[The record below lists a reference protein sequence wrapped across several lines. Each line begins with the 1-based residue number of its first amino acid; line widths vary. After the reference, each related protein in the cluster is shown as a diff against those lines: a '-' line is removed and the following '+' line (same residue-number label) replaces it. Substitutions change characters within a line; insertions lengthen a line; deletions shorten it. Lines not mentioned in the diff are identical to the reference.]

1 MPAARVT
8 SVEALRDAKTALA
21 KFVHEVSTAL
31 GEVDVEAGRTIQWL
45 RMEQVPFW
53 KNQIIRRSELLA
65 RARSELL
72 RKQLSSMQENPSCV
86 DERKAV
92 EKAKAALADADAR
105 LKRTKFWIT
114 ELDREWTLYRGSI
127 TALQDLTQRDAPK
140 GLARIEKLIRTLY
153 AYAAVSLDPNAEHAK
168 SSTTIEPPGDAD
180 AAAAL
185 LAAIVDHAKRLR
197 PRVPTP
203 DQRAAAP
210 AVDRPWGAF
219 SPTRAASTPAPAP
232 QAPDA
237 PTDAPAE
244 AALSTPADASD
255 TSPDASAVDAPAEQ
269 LSLLDR
275 AGLSDALPPPDRRV
289 VIAQGVFDGADPFM
303 VRLPPASPADSGWYV
318 GVSDEGSGAA
328 AVPATIAALSIEQV
342 LAARPDWRD
351 LLALPEGTLAV
362 LSPSGVELLLDS
374 TDEVVWSP

>member
-92 EKAKAALADADAR
+92 EKAKAALADAEVR

-153 AYAAVSLDPNAEHAK
+153 A
-168 SSTTIEPPGDAD
+168 
-180 AAAAL
+180 
-185 LAAIVDHAKRLR
+185 
-197 PRVPTP
+197 
-203 DQRAAAP
+203 
-210 AVDRPWGAF
+210 
-219 SPTRAASTPAPAP
+219 
-232 QAPDA
+232 
-237 PTDAPAE
+237 
-244 AALSTPADASD
+244 
-255 TSPDASAVDAPAEQ
+255 
-269 LSLLDR
+269 
-275 AGLSDALPPPDRRV
+275 
-289 VIAQGVFDGADPFM
+289 
-303 VRLPPASPADSGWYV
+303 
-318 GVSDEGSGAA
+318 
-328 AVPATIAALSIEQV
+328 
-342 LAARPDWRD
+342 
-351 LLALPEGTLAV
+351 
-362 LSPSGVELLLDS
+362 
-374 TDEVVWSP
+374 

>member
-92 EKAKAALADADAR
+92 EQAKAALADAEVR

-127 TALQDLTQRDAPK
+127 TALQDLTQRDAPR

-153 AYAAVSLDPNAEHAK
+153 AYAAVSLDPNAENAK
-168 SSTTIEPPGDAD
+168 AAASTEAPGDAD

-185 LAAIVDHAKRLR
+185 LSAIIDHAKRLR

-203 DQRAAAP
+203 EQRAAAP

-219 SPTRAASTPAPAP
+219 SPRRAEPKPAAP
-232 QAPDA
+232 VATSD
-237 PTDAPAE
+237 T
-244 AALSTPADASD
+244 SADASAPQHD
-255 TSPDASAVDAPAEQ
+255 TSPDTTPAVSTEAPEDPAAE

-275 AGLSDALPPPDRRV
+275 AGLSAALPAPDRRV
-289 VIAQGVFDGADPFM
+289 VIAQGVFDGADPFL
-303 VRLPPASPADSGWYV
+303 VRLHPASPSDSGWYI
-318 GVSDEGSGAA
+318 GVSDEGAGAA
-328 AVPATIAALSIEQV
+328 PVPATIAALSIEQI